1 MDRHAGTL
9 PMRLKLATREL
20 HTRAER
26 SGVMAELLARRISRE
41 AYGALLV
48 NLQAIYVA
56 LESMLSTSTLQASG
70 LMPLARTAALTSDV
84 QAFAMNDPMPVE
96 GATLAYVERLHAL
109 HGANAHRL
117 WSHVYVRYLGD
128 LHGGQVM
135 SRLVR
140 GLFGVG
146 ADGTRFYDFGNDE
159 QVLALRASLR
169 SQLASTALS
178 EVQAD
183 EVVAEAVWAFE
194 AHCRL
199 FEQIHVR
206 CG

>member
-1 MDRHAGTL
+1 
-9 PMRLKLATREL
+9 MRLKLATREL

-48 NLQAIYVA
+48 NLHAIYVA
-56 LESMLSTSTLQASG
+56 LEAMLSASTLEASG
-70 LMPLARTAALTSDV
+70 LMPLARTAALASDV
-84 QAFAMNDPMPVE
+84 QAFAVKGPAPVE
-96 GATLAYVERLHAL
+96 AATRAYVERLHKL
-109 HGANAHRL
+109 QGAHAHRL

-128 LHGGQVM
+128 LHGGQVL
-135 SRLVR
+135 SRLVS

-146 ADGTRFYDFGNDE
+146 KDATRFYDFGSDE

-169 SQLASTALS
+169 SQLALTALS

-183 EVVAEAVWAFE
+183 EVVNEAVWAFE
-194 AHCRL
+194 AHCRI
-199 FEQIHVR
+199 FEQIQAR
-206 CG
+206 CA